1 MGVDW
6 AAEGLLDGLEGE
18 ERQSRVELLETLV
31 TEGCSLDDIKRADA
45 EGQLLF
51 MLAGRAIDVEIK
63 FTFDELVERSGIDEE
78 LVARLVRAQGFPLL
92 REGRAY
98 TDTDVTTAK
107 AAKDFLDAG
116 LPVED
121 LLTWSRLRGRGFKQA
136 GQAMRGAAMRMVLE
150 PGLSERELAVRYA
163 HAAQALTPMTEPLL
177 GHLLRLHLSKS
188 VQTEV
193 VGAEERQT
201 GRLPGARPVVVGF
214 ADLVGFT
221 RLGEEVPP
229 DELGA
234 VAGRLEEMIL
244 DLIEPPVRFVQ
255 SIGGAGMIVSPK
267 AEPMLDTTLALVDAA
282 NSEGEAFP
290 QLRAGIACGQALSR
304 AGDWFGHP
312 VNLASRVTTIAYP
325 ASVLTTSEVQE
336 AAPERYRWSKAG
348 IRRLKGIEESV
359 PLWRARRLEAEP
371 ESETK
376 TG

>member
-51 MLAGRAIDVEIK
+51 MLAGRAIDVEVK

-92 REGRAY
+92 RDGRAY

-107 AAKDFLDAG
+107 AAKDFLAAG

-121 LLTWSRLRGRGFKQA
+121 LLTVSRLLGRGFEQA
-136 GQAMRGAAMRMVLE
+136 AQAMRGAAMRMVLE
-150 PGLSERELAVRYA
+150 PGLSEPELAVRYA
-163 HAAQALTPMTEPLL
+163 HAARALMPMTEPLL

-234 VAGRLEEMIL
+234 VAGRLEERVL
-244 DLIEPPVRFVQ
+244 GLVDGPVRFVKT
-255 SIGGAGMIVSPK
+255 IGDAAMVVSP
-267 AEPMLDTTLALVDAA
+267 EVGPMVDTALALLSAA
-282 NSEGEAFP
+282 EAEGESFP
-290 QLRAGIACGQALSR
+290 QLRVGVACGQGIAR
-304 AGDWFGHP
+304 AGDWFGSP
-312 VNLASRVTTIAYP
+312 VNLASRVTGVAY
-325 ASVLTTSEVQE
+325 AGSVLATE
-336 AAPERYRWSKAG
+336 A
-348 IRRLKGIEESV
+348 V
-359 PLWRARRLEAEP
+359 HD
-371 ESETK
+371 
-376 TG
+376 